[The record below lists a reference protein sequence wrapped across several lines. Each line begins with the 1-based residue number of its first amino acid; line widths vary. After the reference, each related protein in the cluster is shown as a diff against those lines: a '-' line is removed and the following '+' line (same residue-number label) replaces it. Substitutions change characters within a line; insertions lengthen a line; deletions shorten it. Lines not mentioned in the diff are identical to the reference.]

1 MDLGVTKVP
10 DLGAQ
15 YLYISRLA
23 NVSRREQTGKQPAIP
38 AASANVANSLLNI
51 TGR

>member
-1 MDLGVTKVP
+1 MDLGVTKVR

-23 NVSRREQTGKQPAIP
+23 SVCRPELTGKQRVTPAV
-38 AASANVANSLLNI
+38 SANFTIFL
-51 TGR
+51 

>member
-1 MDLGVTKVP
+1 MVQGAIKVP
-10 DLGAQ
+10 DLGVQ

-23 NVSRREQTGKQPAIP
+23 NVSRPEQTGKQPAIP
-38 AASANVANSLLNI
+38 AASANAANSLLNI